1 MTKKA
6 DPEHTTKADNE
17 RVPFYDK
24 ELIAKFVYL
33 LLAGHLSY
41 TRKCH
46 QKYTHRLLIL
56 FGSYLSRRI
65 CVHLFLDNLAPF
77 PNPGLQKGA
86 LICFFI
92 VSLAIFLLQFL
103 IVMLLSIKLT
113 IRRSSEILWKKTKIN
128 NERI

>member
-6 DPEHTTKADNE
+6 NPEHTTKADNE

-46 QKYTHRLLIL
+46 HKYAYLLLLVL
-56 FGSYLSRRI
+56 FESYLSRGIRL
-65 CVHLFLDNLAPF
+65 HFFLIIWACLTYF
-77 PNPGLQKGA
+77 VFQGGA

-92 VSLAIFLLQFL
+92 VFLAIF
-103 IVMLLSIKLT
+103 
-113 IRRSSEILWKKTKIN
+113 
-128 NERI
+128 